1 VTSQP
6 RTKLWIFIL
15 WLAGFYT
22 VWLRLVISGHH
33 WHTLKE
39 HWGIAVA
46 MAFGSYA
53 AGSTPLGG
61 GTVGFPV
68 LVLLF
73 HQPAALGRD
82 FSFAIQSI
90 GMTSASIFILCR
102 RQPLEWVMLRWTLV
116 GSLIGTPLGTLFI
129 APYLPGIAI
138 KIVFAVIWAS
148 FGVLHFYRTE
158 DICANVG
165 ETPAAHRFDRNV
177 GFVLGLLAGATVAA
191 ITGVGIDMILYAV
204 MVLLMRADLKVAIPS
219 TVIIMAFTS
228 LVGVATRNL
237 FGGLKPG
244 VYENWLAAAPV
255 VALGAPLG
263 AYIVNLIGRKPT
275 LYFVSLLCVGQFVWT
290 MSQEFSVLGWIGIG
304 GAITA
309 VALFNLC
316 FEWLWRMGD
325 KLERRSVPMLIPHEK
340 KQNATTMQWPR

>member
-1 VTSQP
+1 
-6 RTKLWIFIL
+6 
-15 WLAGFYT
+15 
-22 VWLRLVISGHH
+22 
-33 WHTLKE
+33 
-39 HWGIAVA
+39 

-73 HQPAALGRD
+73 HQPATLGRD

-177 GFVLGLLAGATVAA
+177 GFVLGLLAGATVAS

-219 TVIIMAFTS
+219 TVIVMAFTS
-228 LVGVATRNL
+228 LVGVVTRNL

-263 AYIVNLIGRKPT
+263 AYIVNIIGRKPT
-275 LYFVSLLCVGQFVWT
+275 LYFVSLLCIGQFVWT

-304 GAITA
+304 GSIAS
-309 VALFNLC
+309 VVLFNLG
-316 FEWLWRMGD
+316 FEWLWRIWATNWNGA
-325 KLERRSVPMLIPHEK
+325 LCRRLFPMKSKTHPLCNDP
-340 KQNATTMQWPR
+340 Q